1 MTHILR
7 IPAALAAALGF
18 SAMLACAGAQ
28 AQSQPRAAAAVV
40 EAVQAPAWVDRGGAA
55 IPAEPGMALRAGD
68 QVRTGGASRLLV
80 RTADGSSVK
89 LGENATLRFD
99 ALEVRERNLLASVMN
114 VAEGAFRFT
123 TDVAAKFRTRRQ
135 VDIRFANVTAGI
147 RGTDLWGKSSPDRQV
162 VCLIEGDIEV
172 QPPNESSIRMSTPLQ
187 FYIRDRGV
195 SQPVAPV
202 PAEQLQLWAQ
212 ETEAQPGRGVS
223 RRGGQWKVL
232 VATVD
237 AQDRALAVYD
247 AVRALGYPA
256 RIQPADAVDGRR
268 EYAVRVTS
276 LASQQDAAAV
286 ASVLATALAGSG
298 ALAGHEPRAV
308 R

>member
-7 IPAALAAALGF
+7 YPAVLAALLGVG
-18 SAMLACAGAQ
+18 AMLAASGAQ
-28 AQSQPRAAAAVV
+28 AQSRSQAPAAVV
-40 EAVQAPAWVDRGGAA
+40 EAVQAPAWVDRAGEA
-55 IPAEPGMALRAGD
+55 IPLAPGMALRAGD

-89 LGENATLRFD
+89 LGENASLRFE
-99 ALEVRERNLLASVMN
+99 ALEFRERNLLASVMN

-147 RGTDLWGKSSPDRQV
+147 RGTDLWGKSTADRQV

-172 QPPNESSIRMSTPLQ
+172 QPANEAAIRMNTPLQ
-187 FYIRDRGV
+187 FYVRERGQ

-202 PAEQLQLWAQ
+202 PAEQLQQWAQ
-212 ETEAQPGRGVS
+212 ETEAQAGRGVS

-232 VATVD
+232 VATLD

-247 AVRALGYPA
+247 AVRGLGYPA
-256 RIQPADAVDGRR
+256 EIHPGGATDGKR
-268 EYAVRVTS
+268 EYAIRVS
-276 LASQQDAAAV
+276 ALASQQDAAAV
-286 ASVLATALAGSG
+286 AAALAGSG
-298 ALAGHEPRAV
+298 RLAGYEPRAV